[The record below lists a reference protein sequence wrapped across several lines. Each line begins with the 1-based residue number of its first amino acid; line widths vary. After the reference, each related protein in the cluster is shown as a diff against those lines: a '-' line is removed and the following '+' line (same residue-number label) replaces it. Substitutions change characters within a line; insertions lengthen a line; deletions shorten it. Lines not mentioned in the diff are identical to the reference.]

1 MDRISKKLKKILVAT
16 DFSTASEF
24 ALLRAV
30 ELAKINDAEITV
42 LHIVEKKN
50 IDKLL
55 DKYLAKLLP
64 GSLWLTTEEYYLNLL
79 NEKIDSLGNQ
89 NIKKMILPQGKP
101 PKKILY
107 YANKFKFDL
116 LVIGAHSDYS
126 IRDTFVGTTAEYISD
141 KTKCPVLIIK
151 NKPSKFYNNILV
163 PINFSRAS
171 KDALN
176 LTMRLFSEKKIEM
189 LHIGDYEYE
198 ILLKQEE
205 KEENISKN
213 KLIKL
218 KKAILLYLEDKMS
231 KFKKSIKMKKQ
242 KLSYTIDLGYP
253 APIILKEAEKK
264 NKDLIV
270 MGTRGHGKIHYL
282 FKGRVAHAVLR
293 ETKKDILFVPPKIND
308 NTE

>member
-1 MDRISKKLKKILVAT
+1 MDRIKKILVAT
-16 DFSTASEF
+16 DFSSTSEF

-30 ELAKINDAEITV
+30 ELAKINDAEITL
-42 LHIVEKKN
+42 LHMIEKKN

-79 NEKIDSLGNQ
+79 DEKIDSLGKK
-89 NIKKMILPQGKP
+89 NIKRIILPQGKV
-101 PKKILY
+101 PKKILS

-116 LVIGAHSDYS
+116 LVIGAHGDYS

-151 NKPSKFYNNILV
+151 NKPGKFYNNILV
-163 PINFSRAS
+163 PIDFSRAS

-176 LTMRLFSEKKIEM
+176 LAMRLFPDKKIEM

-198 ILLKQEE
+198 NLLKKEE
-205 KEENISKN
+205 IEENISTN
-213 KLIKL
+213 KLTKL

-231 KFKKSIKMKKQ
+231 KFKKSIKKQKQ

-253 APIILKEAEKK
+253 AQLILKEAEKK
-264 NKDLIV
+264 NKDLII

-282 FKGRVAHAVLR
+282 FKGKVAHAVLR
-293 ETKKDILFVPPKIND
+293 ETKKDILFVPPIIKSNK
-308 NTE
+308 